1 MKALRKDIIIKF
13 DINQKETIQYGTL
26 KLFIPSRDG
35 LSENA
40 RESWATSGT
49 VLESKFD
56 GIGIGDEVLFV
67 HTILENEATWI
78 SKTDSEIIMRIPT
91 DGSCTIYGKIGS
103 KGEVI
108 PMFGNVVC
116 KRIDEAPMSN
126 IIITPDAYKKAE
138 PTKGVVICQSSDSG
152 YIEGQTICYFP
163 YSDYELCY
171 MYKNEE
177 KKAIMVKKEDIV
189 GYIE

>member
-26 KLFIPSRDG
+26 KLFIPSRGG

-78 SKTDSEIIMRIPT
+78 SKTDSEI
-91 DGSCTIYGKIGS
+91 
-103 KGEVI
+103 
-108 PMFGNVVC
+108 
-116 KRIDEAPMSN
+116 
-126 IIITPDAYKKAE
+126 
-138 PTKGVVICQSSDSG
+138 
-152 YIEGQTICYFP
+152 
-163 YSDYELCY
+163 
-171 MYKNEE
+171 
-177 KKAIMVKKEDIV
+177 
-189 GYIE
+189 